1 MFENLLQSTTIPAME
16 QVVNFTEARHNVLAG
31 NIANMDTPGYK
42 ARDLS
47 VEDFQGRLKQ
57 AIESQRAPASAS
69 SPGDPNYTP
78 GVNIA
83 EVSKDPRNILYHD
96 EHNVGMEFQVSE
108 MVKNQL
114 QHNTA
119 LTIMNSQFRL
129 LQAVISE
136 RV

>member
-1 MFENLLQSTTIPAME
+1 MLNSLFQSTTIPAME
-16 QVVNFTEARHNVLAG
+16 QVVNFSEARHNVLAG

-47 VEDFQGRLKQ
+47 VEGFQSRLKQ
-57 AIESQRAPASAS
+57 AIESQRDGTSS
-69 SPGDPNYTP
+69 VSPGDPNYSP
-78 GVNIA
+78 GTNIA
-83 EVSKDPRNILYHD
+83 EVSKDSRNILYHD
-96 EHNVGMEFQVSE
+96 EHNVGMEFQVTE

-136 RV
+136 RA